1 MKERRRAEESMKV
14 KNWMI
19 KELITVSPNQ
29 TVEEALQLMKIH
41 SIRHL
46 PVLENGKLIG
56 LVTESSLRPYLSS
69 HKLSLPI
76 REVMI
81 INPIVIDP
89 ETSIDE
95 AARLIY
101 KYKIGGL
108 PVVSQGRL
116 VGIIT
121 VTDILEAFIELMG
134 ILKASSRIDVI
145 PSEDKLEDV
154 LEEIRKSGGKII
166 SIGMD
171 VSLDGEKVYFI
182 RLERMPLE
190 GLASALENKGHKV
203 ISFIE

>member
-1 MKERRRAEESMKV
+1 MKV

-19 KELITVSPNQ
+19 REVITISPER
-29 TVEEALQLMKIH
+29 TVEDALQLMKIH

-46 PVLENGKLIG
+46 PVTENEALKG
-56 LVTESSLRPYLSS
+56 LVTESSLRPYLTPE
-69 HKLSLPI
+69 KLSLPL

-81 INPIVIDP
+81 INPVVIDP
-89 ETSIDE
+89 ETSVDE

-108 PVVSQGRL
+108 PVLSGGKL

-134 ILKASSRIDVI
+134 ILKASSRIDIV
-145 PSEDKLEDV
+145 PLGDHLEDV
-154 LEEIRKSGGKII
+154 LEEIKKRGGKII

-171 VSLDGEKVYFI
+171 VSLNGEKVYYI

-190 GLASALENKGHKV
+190 GLASALESKGHKV
-203 ISFIE
+203 LTFIE

>member
-1 MKERRRAEESMKV
+1 MKV

-19 KELITVSPNQ
+19 TEVITITPEK
-29 TVEEALQLMKIH
+29 TVEDALQLMKLH

-46 PVLENGKLIG
+46 PVVENDKLIG
-56 LVTESSLRPYLSS
+56 LVTESSLRPYLFND
-69 HKLSLPI
+69 KLKLPLK
-76 REVMI
+76 EVMI

-108 PVVSQGRL
+108 PVVRQGQL

-134 ILKASSRIDVI
+134 ILKASSRLDVI
-145 PSEDKLEDV
+145 PKEGNLDDV
-154 LEEIRKSGGKII
+154 LEEIKKKGGKII

-171 VSLDGEKVYFI
+171 VSVNGEKVYFI

-190 GLASALENKGHKV
+190 TLATSLESKGHKV
-203 ISFIE
+203 IAFIE

>member
-1 MKERRRAEESMKV
+1 MKV
-14 KNWMI
+14 KNWMV
-19 KELITVSPNQ
+19 KEMITISPQQ

-46 PVLENGKLIG
+46 PVVEEGRLVG
-56 LVTESSLRPYLSS
+56 LVIESSLRPYLGLD
-69 HKLSLPI
+69 KQSLPI
-76 REVMI
+76 KEVMI
-81 INPIVIDP
+81 INPIIIDP

-108 PVVSQGRL
+108 PVVSQGKL

-134 ILKASSRIDVI
+134 VLKASSRIDVI
-145 PSEDKLEDV
+145 PAEGNLEDI
-154 LEEIRKSGGKII
+154 LEEIKKRGGKII

-171 VSLDGEKVYFI
+171 VSLQGEKVYFI
-182 RLERMPLE
+182 RLEKMPLE
-190 GLASALENKGHKV
+190 GLASSLENKGHKV
-203 ISFIE
+203 VAFVEQ

>member
-1 MKERRRAEESMKV
+1 MKV

-19 KELITVSPNQ
+19 RDVITISPEH
-29 TVEEALQLMKIH
+29 TVEDALQLMKLH

-46 PVLENGKLIG
+46 PVTEKENLKG
-56 LVTESSLRPYLSS
+56 LVTESSLRPYLTPE
-69 HKLSLPI
+69 KISLPL

-81 INPIVIDP
+81 INPVVIDP

-108 PVVSQGRL
+108 PVVSQGKL

-145 PSEDKLEDV
+145 PLDDHLEDV
-154 LEEIRKSGGKII
+154 LEEIKKRGGKII

-171 VSLDGEKVYFI
+171 VSLNGEKVYFI
-182 RLERMPLE
+182 RLEQMPLE
-190 GLASALENKGHKV
+190 SLASTLESKGHKV
-203 ISFIE
+203 LAFIE

>member
-1 MKERRRAEESMKV
+1 MKV

-19 KELITVSPNQ
+19 TEVVTISPEKS
-29 TVEEALQLMKIH
+29 VEDALQLMKIH

-46 PVLENGKLIG
+46 PVVEGEKLLG
-56 LVTESSLRPYLSS
+56 LVTESSLRPYLFNE
-69 HKLSLPI
+69 KLKMSI
-76 REVMI
+76 KEVMI

-89 ETSIDE
+89 ETSVDE

-108 PVVSQGRL
+108 PVVSQGKL
-116 VGIIT
+116 LGIIT

-134 ILKASSRIDVI
+134 LLKASSRIDVI
-145 PSEDKLEDV
+145 PLEDRLEEV
-154 LEEIRKSGGKII
+154 LEEIRLKGGKII

-171 VSLDGEKVYFI
+171 VSLNGEKVYFI

-190 GLASALENKGHKV
+190 TLASSLEAKGHRV
-203 ISFIE
+203 IAFIE